1 VQVVQARRI
10 GLGQRAR
17 QEIGLLLVVAF
28 QHHAVAGAVIVS
40 RKATMSSVGTT
51 LPVAIC
57 APRAW
62 RRRFSVRRVSHCRS
76 GIGFSMTSPVCCGRY
91 RKIGHGGRR
100 TINVGDGPLR
110 RVNDAGI
117 TINRP

>member
-28 QHHAVAGAVIVS
+28 QHHAVARRGDGFE
-40 RKATMSSVGTT
+40 KGTMSSVGTT

-57 APRAW
+57 APGPGGAASRCGACPT
-62 RRRFSVRRVSHCRS
+62 VVPVSGS
-76 GIGFSMTSPVCCGRY
+76 
-91 RKIGHGGRR
+91 
-100 TINVGDGPLR
+100 
-110 RVNDAGI
+110 A
-117 TINRP
+117 